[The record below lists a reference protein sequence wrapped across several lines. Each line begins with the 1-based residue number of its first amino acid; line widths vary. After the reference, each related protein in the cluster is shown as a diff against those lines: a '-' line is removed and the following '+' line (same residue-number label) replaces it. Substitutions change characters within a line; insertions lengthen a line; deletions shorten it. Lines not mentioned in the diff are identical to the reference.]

1 LREAVP
7 SRSNLE
13 EDVIVTNEQIK
24 LVQDSFRQ
32 VAPIAETAAQLFYAR
47 LFDLDPDLESLFK
60 GNLTE
65 QGRKLMQMLALAV
78 NSLDRMEQ
86 ILPAVRSLGTRHVAY
101 GVRDKDYDTVGQ
113 ALLWTLR
120 KGLGEAF
127 TPEVEA
133 AWTNVYATLASA
145 MQSGSITA
153 AAIPASLAESK

>member
-1 LREAVP
+1 MVCAL
-7 SRSNLE
+7 L
-13 EDVIVTNEQIK
+13 DMTNEQIK

-32 VAPIAETAAQLFYAR
+32 VAPIAETAAQLCYAR
-47 LFDLDPDLESLFK
+47 LFELDPDLELLFK

-65 QGRKLMQMLALAV
+65 QGRKLMQMIGLAV

-86 ILPAVRSLGTRHVAY
+86 LLPAVRSLGARHVSY

-127 TPEVEA
+127 TPDVEE

-145 MQSGSITA
+145 MQSA
-153 AAIPASLAESK
+153 AATPAEAVTVPA

>member
-1 LREAVP
+1 MVCAL
-7 SRSNLE
+7 L
-13 EDVIVTNEQIK
+13 DMTNEQIK

-47 LFDLDPDLESLFK
+47 LFELDPDLELLFK

-65 QGRKLMQMLALAV
+65 QGRKLMQMIGLAV

-86 ILPAVRSLGTRHVAY
+86 LLPAVRSLGARHVSY

-127 TPEVEA
+127 TPDVEE

-145 MQSGSITA
+145 MQSA
-153 AAIPASLAESK
+153 AATPAEAVTVPA